1 MTTAYDLAKA
11 EVGTVEWA
19 KGDNPK
25 VVAYFKDSG
34 NPGVM
39 DDETAW
45 CAAFVGAMLKRA
57 GIKGTGKL
65 NARSYLDWGTPVARK
80 DAQPGDVVVFK
91 RGNSSWQGHVAF
103 FVKDRGALIDVLGG
117 NQSNAVNVKGY
128 QSAALLGIRRPPKA
142 TAKPASPAKQPRTD
156 RQARRA
162 AFASENRQWRCGCPS
177 GRRAGAD
184 RREDRRNHGLGVRMG
199 ALGRIVFQL
208 KGRRM
213 TISEFRAWL
222 DGFKEAV
229 GDAPTPEQ
237 WAKVLAKLGQVQDL
251 LPAPRQIIPNIIGPY
266 WSPTIPQNVPSWPS
280 VTCGQVTNMRPLDAT
295 ASAAIFSDVE
305 SLYEN

>member
-1 MTTAYDLAKA
+1 MNAYEMAKA

-19 KGDNPK
+19 NGNNPK

-117 NQSNAVNVKGY
+117 NQSNAVNIKGY
-128 QSAALLGIRRPPKA
+128 HSAALLGIRRPPKA
-142 TAKPASPAKQPRTD
+142 TAKPAAPPKRPAQSDKPAAPPSPAKPGSG
-156 RQARRA
+156 AVA
-162 AFASENRQWRCGCPS
+162 AILGGALVLIGAKIDAITAWASE
-177 GRRAGAD
+177 
-184 RREDRRNHGLGVRMG
+184 
-199 ALGRIVFQL
+199 
-208 KGRRM
+208 
-213 TISEFRAWL
+213 
-222 DGFKEAV
+222 
-229 GDAPTPEQ
+229 
-237 WAKVLAKLGQVQDL
+237 WAHWA
-251 LPAPRQIIPNIIGPY
+251 
-266 WSPTIPQNVPSWPS
+266 
-280 VTCGQVTNMRPLDAT
+280 
-295 ASAAIFSDVE
+295 ASFF
-305 SLYEN
+305 N

>member
-1 MTTAYDLAKA
+1 MNAYEMAKA

-19 KGDNPK
+19 NGNNPK

-117 NQSNAVNVKGY
+117 NQSNAVNIKGY
-128 QSAALLGIRRPPKA
+128 HSAALLGIRRPPKA
-142 TAKPASPAKQPRTD
+142 TAKPAAPPKRPAQSDKPAAPSSPAKPGSG
-156 RQARRA
+156 AVA
-162 AFASENRQWRCGCPS
+162 AILGGALVLIGAKIDAITAWASE
-177 GRRAGAD
+177 
-184 RREDRRNHGLGVRMG
+184 
-199 ALGRIVFQL
+199 
-208 KGRRM
+208 
-213 TISEFRAWL
+213 
-222 DGFKEAV
+222 
-229 GDAPTPEQ
+229 
-237 WAKVLAKLGQVQDL
+237 WAHWA
-251 LPAPRQIIPNIIGPY
+251 
-266 WSPTIPQNVPSWPS
+266 
-280 VTCGQVTNMRPLDAT
+280 
-295 ASAAIFSDVE
+295 ASFF
-305 SLYEN
+305 N

>member
-1 MTTAYDLAKA
+1 MNAYEMAKA

-19 KGDNPK
+19 NGNNPK

-117 NQSNAVNVKGY
+117 NQSNAVNIKGY
-128 QSAALLGIRRPPKA
+128 HSAALLGTRRPPKA
-142 TAKPASPAKQPRTD
+142 TAKPAAPPKRPAQSDKPAAPSSPAKPGSG
-156 RQARRA
+156 AVA
-162 AFASENRQWRCGCPS
+162 AILGGALVLIGAKIDAITAWASE
-177 GRRAGAD
+177 
-184 RREDRRNHGLGVRMG
+184 
-199 ALGRIVFQL
+199 
-208 KGRRM
+208 
-213 TISEFRAWL
+213 
-222 DGFKEAV
+222 
-229 GDAPTPEQ
+229 
-237 WAKVLAKLGQVQDL
+237 WAHWA
-251 LPAPRQIIPNIIGPY
+251 
-266 WSPTIPQNVPSWPS
+266 
-280 VTCGQVTNMRPLDAT
+280 
-295 ASAAIFSDVE
+295 ASFF
-305 SLYEN
+305 N